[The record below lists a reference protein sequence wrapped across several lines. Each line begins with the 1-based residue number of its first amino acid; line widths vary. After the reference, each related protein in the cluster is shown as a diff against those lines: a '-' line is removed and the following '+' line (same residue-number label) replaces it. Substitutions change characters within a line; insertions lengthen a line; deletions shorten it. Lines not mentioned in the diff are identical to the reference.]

1 MATAVQT
8 PEETNTPPLN
18 STVLDFANDL
28 VAQAAEI
35 FRAYRETGTITANGT
50 VGFIERVPGEDKIV
64 SVNLPHPF
72 DRSTHSVKPLSFTVT
87 GLDGTAFKGRANG
100 RYLKVFN
107 QNPTITSLS
116 HVHSPNLG
124 AWAQSHRTLPISYVP
139 VQRFHLAR
147 ELPVYIDRRQ
157 DEQDFINEK
166 LIENPFTPAILEANG
181 GATVWGWKG
190 LRDLAEFILLLE
202 EGADIQ
208 IKAQAL
214 GGSRTYGPGVLRQ
227 QWKMSKRYDEAR
239 GLGLLPVTD
248 LD

>member
-1 MATAVQT
+1 MATAAQIT
-8 PEETNTPPLN
+8 EPLN
-18 STVLDFANDL
+18 SAVTDFARDAL
-28 VAQAAEI
+28 RQSADI

-50 VGFIERVPGEDKIV
+50 VGFIERVPGEDVII
-64 SVNLPHPF
+64 SINLPHPF
-72 DRSTHSVKPLSFTVT
+72 DRNRPLDYTAVA
-87 GLDGTAFKGRANG
+87 LDGTALRGRGNV

-107 QNPTITSLS
+107 AHPDITSLS

-124 AWAQSHRTLPISYVP
+124 AWAQTHRTLPISYVP

-147 ELPVYIDRRQ
+147 EIPVYIDRRQ
-157 DEQDFINEK
+157 PEQDFILEK
-166 LIENPFTPAILEANG
+166 LGENPHTPAIIEANG

-208 IKAQAL
+208 IRAQAL

-227 QWKMSKRYDEAR
+227 QWTMSKRLDEAR
-239 GLGLLPVTD
+239 ALNLLPATD
-248 LD
+248 LG

>member
-1 MATAVQT
+1 MATAAKIDAT
-8 PEETNTPPLN
+8 LDLTT
-18 STVLDFANDL
+18 LDFVNHV
-28 VAQAAEI
+28 VAQAADI

-50 VGFIERVPGEDKIV
+50 VGFIERIPGADKLV

-72 DRSTHSVKPLSFTVT
+72 DRDKPLTASVV
-87 GLDGTAFKGRANG
+87 GLDGTVYQGSG
-100 RYLKVFN
+100 SVRYLKLFN
-107 QNPTITSLS
+107 AQPAITSLS
-116 HVHSPNLG
+116 HVHSPNLA
-124 AWAQSHRTLPISYVP
+124 AWAQTHRSLPISYVP
-139 VQRFHLAR
+139 VQRFNLAR

-157 DEQDFINEK
+157 QEQDFILEQ
-166 LIENPFTPAILEANG
+166 LAENPVLPAIIEANG

-208 IKAQAL
+208 IRAQAL

-239 GLGLLPVTD
+239 ALNLLPATD

>member
-1 MATAVQT
+1 MATAAKID
-8 PEETNTPPLN
+8 ETLSPHAEA
-18 STVLDFANDL
+18 FAESVRQD
-28 VAQAAEI
+28 AERI

-50 VGFIERVPGEDKIV
+50 VGFIERIPGEDKLV
-64 SVNLPHPF
+64 SVNLQHPF
-72 DRSTHSVKPLSFTVT
+72 DADRPLGVSIT
-87 GLDGTAFKGRANG
+87 GLDGTTYRGRPNAV

-107 QNPTITSLS
+107 ARPEITSLS
-116 HVHSPNLG
+116 HVHSPSLA
-124 AWAQSHRTLPISYVP
+124 AWAQTHRSLPISYVP

-157 DEQDFINEK
+157 DEQDFI
-166 LIENPFTPAILEANG
+166 LDTLAINPHTPAIIEANG
-181 GATVWGWKG
+181 GATIWGWKG

-208 IKAQAL
+208 IRAAAI

-239 GLGLLPVTD
+239 AAGLLPVTD

>member
-1 MATAVQT
+1 MATALQT
-8 PEETNTPPLN
+8 QDNLSPTA
-18 STVLDFANDL
+18 LDFVNG
-28 VAQAAEI
+28 VVEQAANI

-50 VGFIERVPGEDKIV
+50 VGFIERIPGEDKLV

-72 DRSTHSVKPLSFTVT
+72 DRDKPLKASVV
-87 GLDGTAFKGRANG
+87 GLDGTVYRGTSNI
-100 RYLKVFN
+100 RYLKLFN
-107 QNPTITSLS
+107 AQPAITSLS
-116 HVHSPNLG
+116 HVHSPNLA
-124 AWAQSHRTLPISYVP
+124 AWAQTHRSLPISYVP

-157 DEQDFINEK
+157 QEQDFILEK
-166 LIENPFTPAILEANG
+166 LAENPLIPAIIEANG

-208 IKAQAL
+208 IRAQAL

-227 QWKMSKRYDEAR
+227 QWKMGGRYDEAR
-239 GLGLLPVTD
+239 GLNLLPATD

>member
-1 MATAVQT
+1 MATAVQIND
-8 PEETNTPPLN
+8 ELN
-18 STVLDFANDL
+18 SAVTDFAAE
-28 VAQAAEI
+28 VQAQATNI
-35 FRAYRETGTITANGT
+35 FRAFRETGTITANGT

-64 SVNLPHPF
+64 SVGLAHPF
-72 DRSTHSVKPLSFTVT
+72 DAGKPVSVSIA
-87 GLDGTAFKGRANG
+87 GLDGTVYQGRGAG
-100 RYLKVFN
+100 RYLKIFN
-107 QNPTITSLS
+107 QHPDITSLS
-116 HVHSPNLG
+116 HVHSPSLA
-124 AWAQSHRTLPISYVP
+124 AWAQTHRTFPISYVP

-157 DEQDFINEK
+157 DEQDFILEK
-166 LIENPFTPAILEANG
+166 LAENPFTPAIIEANG

-208 IKAQAL
+208 IRAQAL

-227 QWKMSKRYDEAR
+227 QWKMSKRYEEAR
-239 GLGLLPVTD
+239 GLGLLPATD

>member
-1 MATAVQT
+1 MATAAQINDNV
-8 PEETNTPPLN
+8 N
-18 STVLDFANDL
+18 SAVADFAQDAL
-28 VAQAAEI
+28 KLAADV
-35 FRAYRETGTITANGT
+35 FRAYREVGTITANGT
-50 VGFIERVPGEDKIV
+50 VGFIERVPGEDTII
-64 SVNLPHPF
+64 SINLPHPF
-72 DRSTHSVKPLSFTVT
+72 DRDKPLDYSATA
-87 GLDGTAFKGRANG
+87 LDGSAIRGRANG

-107 QNPTITSLS
+107 ANPTITSLS
-116 HVHSPNLG
+116 HVHSPSLG
-124 AWAQSHRTLPISYVP
+124 AWAQTHRSLPISYVP

-166 LIENPFTPAILEANG
+166 LAENPFTPAIIEANG

-208 IKAQAL
+208 IRAQAI

-227 QWKMSKRYDEAR
+227 QWKMSKRYDEAL

-248 LD
+248 VY